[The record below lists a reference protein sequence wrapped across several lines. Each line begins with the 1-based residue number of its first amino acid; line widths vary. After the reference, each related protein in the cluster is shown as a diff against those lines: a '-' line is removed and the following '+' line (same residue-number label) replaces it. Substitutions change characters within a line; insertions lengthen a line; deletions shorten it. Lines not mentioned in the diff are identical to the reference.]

1 MSRLSGAIGDGGG
14 NSANLE
20 RSAERSFFLNAGDI
34 KQFFY
39 CPRIIYFTYV
49 LPVERKMTVKMAE
62 GAQAHLEAARLEG
75 RRTLKAFGLAEGTRF
90 FRTALVSARLGL
102 KGVLD
107 MHIASPAGY
116 FPVEFKDTNRP
127 LAAGHKYQLAAYV
140 LLLEDHYGKPVRGGF
155 VYFLPRNTLRYVE
168 VTPGMRLYVKGVL
181 GKIRRLVE
189 RQTFPEATLRRG
201 RCRDCEYRNYCGDVR

>member
-1 MSRLSGAIGDGGG
+1 MSRASKVTGSCVG
-14 NSANLE
+14 NSAG
-20 RSAERSFFLNAGDI
+20 RGAERTFFLNVSDI

-39 CPRIIYFTYV
+39 CPRIVYFTYV
-49 LPVERKMTVKMAE
+49 LPVERKVTVKMAE

-75 RRTLKAFGLAEGTRF
+75 RRTLRAFGLEEGTRY
-90 FRTALVSARLGL
+90 FRTALVSERLGL

-116 FPVEFKDTNRP
+116 FPVEFKDSCRP

-140 LLLEDHYGKPVRGGF
+140 LLLEDHYGRPVRGGF
-155 VYFLPRNTLRYVE
+155 VYFLPRRTLRYVE

-189 RQTFPEATLRRG
+189 GQTFPGATLQRG